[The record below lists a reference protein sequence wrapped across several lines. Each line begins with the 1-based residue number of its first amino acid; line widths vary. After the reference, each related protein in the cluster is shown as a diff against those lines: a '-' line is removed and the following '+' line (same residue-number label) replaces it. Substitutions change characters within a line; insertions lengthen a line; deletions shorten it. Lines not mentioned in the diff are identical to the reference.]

1 MNDRPAANPGPAAP
15 PSPARADS
23 RPDRVA
29 ASRAAVE
36 RALAELVESRDTLTD
51 DCPDDLRAAI
61 AHSLLA
67 GGKRLRPVLV
77 LLGCEACGG
86 NVERALPL
94 ASAVELVHTY
104 SLVHDDL
111 PAMDDDALRRGR
123 PTCHVAFGE
132 AAAILAGDAMLTLA
146 FELAPRGLPGDVAA
160 ACVVELARAA
170 GACGMVGG
178 QAADLAAE
186 REPASVRT
194 GEHLA
199 AIHRRKTGALLA
211 CGPSLGARA
220 AGADESRRTAL
231 LRYGRDLGLAFQI
244 ADDLLDLTG
253 DAQTM
258 GKSVRKDDAAGKLT
272 YPALYGEADSRRRAA
287 DLIARARGELAMFGP
302 AAEPLDELARFVLDR
317 DH

>member
-1 MNDRPAANPGPAAP
+1 MHAAP
-15 PSPARADS
+15 VPPDPPATGR
-23 RPDRVA
+23 DRVGGL
-29 ASRAAVE
+29 RLRVE
-36 RALAELVESRDTLTD
+36 RALAGLVVSRETLTA

-86 NVERALPL
+86 DADRALPL
-94 ASAVELVHTY
+94 ACAVELVHTY

-111 PAMDDDALRRGR
+111 PAMDDDDLRRGR
-123 PTCHVAFGE
+123 PTCHRAFDE
-132 AAAILAGDAMLTLA
+132 ATAILAGDAMLTLA

-186 REPASVRT
+186 RDPAGVRT
-194 GEHLA
+194 GDRLE

-211 CGPSLGARA
+211 CCPSLGARA

-231 LRYGRDLGLAFQI
+231 LRYGRNLGLAFQI

-258 GKSVRKDDAAGKLT
+258 GKAVRKDAGSGKLT
-272 YPALYGEADSRRRAA
+272 YPALYGVGESRRRAA
-287 DLIARARGELAMFGP
+287 DLVAAARAELGSFGP
-302 AAEPLDELARFVLDR
+302 AARPLDELARFVLDR